1 MSRKPGPSKHKIEL
15 ILYALRGSPHGTWVR
30 DIAKK
35 TGLTKSTV
43 SNYLNSY
50 LKGKVDVVHESK
62 HIKLVKLKENKMPKE
77 MLDEDEE
84 QPTDEPQDTNP
95 KDVPDYI
102 G

>member
-77 MLDEDEE
+77 E
-84 QPTDEPQDTNP
+84 QPTDEPQDPNP
-95 KDVPDYI
+95 RDVPDYI

>member
-1 MSRKPGPSKHKIEL
+1 MSRKPGPSKHKLEL

-43 SNYLNSY
+43 SNYLNTH
-50 LKGKVDVVHESK
+50 LKDKVEVVHDSK
-62 HIKLVKLKENKMPKE
+62 HIKLMKIKKGQ
-77 MLDEDEE
+77 DETEDDSPE
-84 QPTDEPQDTNP
+84 TEPQDL
-95 KDVPDYI
+95 DDAPDYI